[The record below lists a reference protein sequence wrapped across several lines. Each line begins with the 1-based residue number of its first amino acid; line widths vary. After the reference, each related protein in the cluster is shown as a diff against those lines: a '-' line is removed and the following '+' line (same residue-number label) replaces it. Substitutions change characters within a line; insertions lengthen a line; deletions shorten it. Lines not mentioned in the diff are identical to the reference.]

1 MSVNAAWAL
10 GSSAIAT
17 GTVRSVSGARI
28 DVESASFGSVSA
40 RLATL
45 APYAPAIGDAVLIAS
60 ADGAFF
66 VIGVMRALRDA
77 SGELGARDGSSAA
90 LEEDENGSTWRLRDA
105 QGRLIF
111 EHSAARSVVHVHR
124 DLELRAEGDLSLAAS
139 GAVRIESGESVR
151 ASAPGPIELVSSTG
165 ESSVR
170 VDGDRATIA
179 ARAIETRAQT
189 AKVELGEANVVVG
202 TLRTVAH
209 RIRERAELVERDAGR
224 IVERAREVFREAS
237 ELSQTK
243 AGRIRLVAEQ
253 ALSLFGKQTTVKARE
268 DVKINGEKIYLG

>member
-1 MSVNAAWAL
+1 
-10 GSSAIAT
+10 
-17 GTVRSVSGARI
+17 
-28 DVESASFGSVSA
+28 
-40 RLATL
+40 
-45 APYAPAIGDAVLIAS
+45 
-60 ADGAFF
+60 
-66 VIGVMRALRDA
+66 VMRALRDA